1 MRIIV
6 LVLPCLGCSFH
17 TDKTQSVDE
26 VGNARGAANRMQLKL
41 EHVLLKAQD
50 ARSKL
55 QLLRLVAMLLMDH
68 PTSAA
73 FIPSYPVLSSPA
85 KGRSLKGSSPAVWMA
100 AVLETRRKSP
110 LTLRYRHNEKKLDR
124 VLRRVCSHKHKWLG
138 GAVAADGS
146 IYGIPS
152 HAESVIKIVPQTG
165 SVSLLPRS
173 SFLSCEPFK
182 WLRGVV
188 VPEDEG
194 AIYGIPAAAG
204 TVLRISP
211 TDGKVSTVGSFP
223 GAPWSWHGAQLAPD
237 GMIYAIPS
245 CAEQVLKVNPI
256 TKEVSMI
263 GPKMEGRTKFYG
275 GIVGDDGCVYGIPC
289 RADGVLKIDPKT
301 QEVSK
306 LGNLDWGFVE
316 SWHGGA
322 KSPINGNIYGFPAN
336 ADSVLCII
344 PETGEVKK
352 LRPDDTSAMQGKY
365 KWLGGTVSRDGNI
378 YCVPSDATKV
388 LKIEPATNRV
398 TTFGNVQGGIGNKWQ
413 GGVLGPPGDDK
424 IYCIPSDADTVL
436 VIDPTNDDALSYLG
450 EGQIPKGIKDKWQ
463 GGFLVGDTIYAI
475 PENADTLLKLHTPT
489 QKIELVP
496 LQDVLHFDE

>member
-1 MRIIV
+1 MRIAV
-6 LVLPCLGCSFH
+6 LVLPCLGCSLR
-17 TDKTQSVDE
+17 TDK
-26 VGNARGAANRMQLKL
+26 ARTLPA
-41 EHVLLKAQD
+41 ED
-50 ARSKL
+50 AHPQL
-55 QLLRLVAMLLMDH
+55 QLLRLAATLLMDH
-68 PTSAA
+68 PISAA
-73 FIPSYPVLSSPA
+73 FD
-85 KGRSLKGSSPAVWMA
+85 RSLSVFGNAARGSLRGSSPAVKMGT
-100 AVLETRRKSP
+100 VLEKRRKSK
-110 LTLRYRHNEKKLDR
+110 LSLRYDHNPKKLDR
-124 VLRRVCSHKHKWLG
+124 VLGRVLSHKHKWLG

-152 HAESVIKIVPQTG
+152 NAESVIKIVPQTG
-165 SVSLLPRS
+165 SISLLPRS
-173 SFLSCEPFK
+173 TFLSSDSFK

-211 TDGKVSTVGSFP
+211 KDGKVSTIGSFP
-223 GAPWSWHGAQLAPD
+223 SAPWSWHGAQLAPD

-306 LGNLDWGFVE
+306 LGKLDWGFVE

-352 LRPDDTSAMQGKY
+352 LRPDDASSLKAMQGKY
-365 KWLGGTVSRDGNI
+365 KWLGGTVARDGNI
-378 YCVPSDATKV
+378 YCVPSDTNKV
-388 LKIEPATNRV
+388 LKIEPATNRI
-398 TTFGNVQGGIGNKWQ
+398 TTFGNVVGRGNKWQ

-424 IYCIPSDADTVL
+424 IYCIPSDAETVL
-436 VIDPTNDDALSYLG
+436 VIDPTNGDALSYLG
-450 EGQIPKGIKDKWQ
+450 EGQIPKGIQDKWQ

-496 LQDVLHFDE
+496 LQDVLRFEE